1 MDLRTQI
8 QSLFKE
14 AEIYRQQGLLTESK
28 AKYQTVIGL
37 LQKNPNIKN
46 QAQLLDAIS
55 KKVKAVELELRE
67 LDEALGPDEEV
78 SGNVQDLVK
87 GFFASPADN
96 KDKGAAAFKGAIAL
110 AQLRQFE
117 RALAEFSKLIE
128 TDEFRINAA
137 KNALKC
143 HLALSSVD
151 GAVNQFNDWVKD
163 ERFTN
168 EQLEGVRVFF
178 EDFMKKKGMPVN
190 LNRREE
196 AAPRR
201 EEAAPAFEEA
211 PLPPTGGEETTGLK
225 IAPSA
230 AELAA
235 EAAAEEA
242 LEGEQIEICSLEIT
256 PEAGPRLGQPIE
268 FDVSAQTGNRLTIT
282 VPARDAAYIEGV
294 EVGQRLNKLQFFSH
308 FVMFWGTGIVLAKRK
323 IESGTRKGDW
333 TLSIRM
339 ENPGTMGG

>member
-14 AEIYRQQGLLTESK
+14 AEIYRQQGLLSEAK

-46 QAQLLDAIS
+46 QQQLLDAIS
-55 KKVKAVELELRE
+55 KKVKAVQLEMRELE
-67 LDEALGPDEEV
+67 DALGPDEEV

-87 GFFASPADN
+87 GFFASPADD

-117 RALAEFSKLIE
+117 RALAEFSKLLDVE
-128 TDEFRINAA
+128 EFRINAA

-151 GAVNQFNDWVKD
+151 GAVNQFNEWVKD
-163 ERFTN
+163 GRFTN
-168 EQLEGVRVFF
+168 EQVEGVRVFF

-190 LNRREE
+190 LARREE
-196 AAPRR
+196 AAPKR
-201 EEAAPAFEEA
+201 EEAPVFEEPSFPGA
-211 PLPPTGGEETTGLK
+211 ETEVTGLK

-230 AELAA
+230 AEIAA